1 MVVDRHTFDELIK
14 DVLNNFYDVAALETH
29 PLLFSVINIP
39 PSYTGNKYDYVRQ
52 LILSSI
58 EQLKPVRKD
67 EIANSPEWRPYY
79 ILYKRYEEGLSIQ
92 ELSDLLAISPRQL
105 RRDHHRAFQALT
117 EILWNRCYASP
128 TTSEDKVANQ
138 EGAEI
143 FEIHNEIIDPL
154 ETTRGVYNLLKR
166 RFAEKKVEVTFDTPS
181 EPLPVI
187 TDRIVVRQMLIS
199 LFNEALHLI
208 NGSSLHV
215 DCHAA
220 DQQVVLEISIPVS
233 KDWEP
238 AGEEE
243 DDDINVIRYWCAYIN
258 ARLEETVF
266 YVNKKRWLRR
276 SIWLLYSKQKTI
288 FIIDDQEPAI
298 NMFKRYLSQTEYL
311 IVGVNR
317 ADQALSLA
325 RHLQPTLITLDVMM
339 PQMDGWELLQMLKL
353 DEKTHSIPVIVCSAW
368 DDPDL
373 SRSLGAADFLK
384 KPITQKMLLDAI
396 ERVLPPTK

>member
-1 MVVDRHTFDELIK
+1 MVDRHTFDELIK

-29 PLLFSVINIP
+29 PLLFSVISV
-39 PSYTGNKYDYVRQ
+39 PSNHTGKKIEYVRQ

-58 EQLKPVRKD
+58 EQLKPARK
-67 EIANSPEWRPYY
+67 EEAVGSPEWRPYY

-92 ELSDLLAISPRQL
+92 ELSDLLSISPRQL
-105 RRDHHRAFQALT
+105 RRDHHKAFQALT
-117 EILWNRCYASP
+117 EILWNSCFPSP
-128 TTSEDKVANQ
+128 VVAEDKMNGQGVT
-138 EGAEI
+138 EI
-143 FEIHNEIIDPL
+143 FEIHNEIIDPV

-166 RFAEKKVEVTFDTPS
+166 RFTEKKVEVTFDTPA
-181 EPLPVI
+181 EPMPVI
-187 TDRIVVRQMLIS
+187 TDRIVVRQILIS

-208 NGSSLHV
+208 SGPSLHV
-215 DCHAA
+215 TCRPVE
-220 DQQVVLEISIPVS
+220 QQVVLEVSIPIS
-233 KDWEP
+233 KNWEP

-266 YVNKKRWLRR
+266 HADKKRWLRR
-276 SIWLLYSKQKTI
+276 SIWLPYSKQKII
-288 FIIDDQEPAI
+288 FIIDDQKPAI
-298 NMFKRYLSQTEYL
+298 NMFKRYLSQTDYL
-311 IVGVNR
+311 IVGVDQT
-317 ADQALSLA
+317 DQALSLA

-373 SRSLGAADFLK
+373 SRSLGAAVFLK
-384 KPITQKMLLDAI
+384 KPVTQKMLLDAI
-396 ERVLPPTK
+396 ERVLPIS